1 MNEFTSRRRFLVGL
15 GAAIG
20 LPAFESS
27 QGLVAASSTAHRG
40 IATTASGA
48 PLRMAYLYV
57 PNGVHVEKWKS
68 GETLAPLQ
76 KYREN
81 FSVIEGLECEKATSG
96 GDGGGD
102 HARSNAAFLTGV
114 RPKKTAGSDIAL
126 GQSVDQYAAER
137 LGETTRFRSLELAT
151 DGVRKSGSCDSGYS
165 CAYQFNLSWR
175 TETLPMTPESNP
187 RLLFERLFG
196 KGTGKERQEGQ
207 ARRIASEQSILD
219 FINEDTKALQ
229 KELGNSDL
237 MKLDEYL
244 TSVRE
249 IERRIEQ
256 SEKWSLPDMQGVKAP
271 KGIPPSYREHLRLM
285 FDMMLLAFETDST
298 RVATFA
304 LAHEGSNRNFNHIG
318 VPEGHHSLSHH
329 DRQQEKLDKIAKI
342 DLFYAEQLAY
352 FLEKAQSKKDLDG
365 KSILDNS
372 MFLYGSGIADGDRH
386 AHRDLPVILAGGG
399 GGALTPGQD
408 IKLASDTPITNL
420 YLRMLQEMGVPAERF
435 GDSTGTLKLT

>member
-15 GAAIG
+15 GSSIG
-20 LPAFESS
+20 LPTLESARI
-27 QGLVAASSTAHRG
+27 LVSAASAAQQG
-40 IATTASGA
+40 VATTASGA
-48 PLRMAYLYV
+48 PLRMAYLYI
-57 PNGVHVEKWKS
+57 PNGVNVEKWKS

-81 FSVIEGLECEKATSG
+81 FSVIEGLECQKATSG
-96 GDGGGD
+96 GDGAGD

-114 RPKKTAGSDIAL
+114 RPKKTAGADIAL
-126 GQSVDQYAAER
+126 GQSVDQFAAER
-137 LGETTRFRSLELAT
+137 LGEATRFRSLELAT

-175 TETLPMTPESNP
+175 SDTLPMTPESNP

-196 KGTGKERQEGQ
+196 KGAGKERQEGR
-207 ARRIASEQSILD
+207 ARRLAKKQSILD
-219 FINEDTKALQ
+219 FINDDAKALQ
-229 KELGNSDL
+229 KELGVSDQ

-244 TSVRE
+244 TGVRE

-256 SEKWSLPDMQGVKAP
+256 SEKWSLPNIEGVQKP
-271 KGIPPSYREHLRLM
+271 QGIPPSYQEHLRLM
-285 FDMMLLAFETDST
+285 FDLMLLAFETDST

-329 DRQQEKLDKIAKI
+329 DHQQDKLDKIAKI
-342 DLFYAEQLAY
+342 DLFYTEQLAY
-352 FLEKAQSKKDLDG
+352 FLEKAQAKKDLDG
-365 KSILDNS
+365 QSILDNS

-386 AHRDLPVILAGGG
+386 AHSDLPIVLAGGG
-399 GGALTPGQD
+399 GGTLSPGQD
-408 IKLASDTPITNL
+408 IKLAHDTPITNL
-420 YLRMLQEMGVPAERF
+420 YLRMLQEMGMPTERF
-435 GDSTGTLKLT
+435 GDSTGVLPLA

>member
-1 MNEFTSRRRFLVGL
+1 MKDTFSRRRFLAGL
-15 GAAIG
+15 GAAVS
-20 LPAFESS
+20 LPTFESARS
-27 QGLVAASSTAHRG
+27 LAAASSQANSL
-40 IATTASGA
+40 ATTASGA

-57 PNGVHVEKWKS
+57 PNGVNVEKWKS

-76 KYREN
+76 NMRQH

-114 RPKKTAGSDIAL
+114 RPKKTAGADIAL
-126 GQSVDQYAAER
+126 GQSVDQYVAER
-137 LGETTRFRSLELAT
+137 LGNATRFRSLELAT
-151 DGVRKSGSCDSGYS
+151 DGVRKSGACDSGYS

-175 TETLPMTPESNP
+175 SETLPMTSESNP

-196 KGTGKERQEGQ
+196 KGSVKERKEGR
-207 ARRIASEQSILD
+207 ARRLASERSILD
-219 FINEDTKALQ
+219 FVNEDAKALQ
-229 KELGNSDL
+229 KELGRSDQ

-256 SEKWSLPDMQGVKAP
+256 AEKWTLPNVEGVVVP
-271 KGIPPSYREHLRLM
+271 QGIPPSYKEHLRLM
-285 FDMMLLAFETDST
+285 FDMLLLAFETDST

-329 DRQQEKLDKIAKI
+329 DRKRDKLAKIAKI
-342 DLFYAEQLAY
+342 DHFYTEQLAY
-352 FLEKAQSKKDLDG
+352 FLEKAGTKKDVDG

-372 MFLYGSGIADGDRH
+372 MFLYGSGIADGNRH
-386 AHRDLPVILAGGG
+386 AHNNLPIVLAGGG
-399 GGALTPGQD
+399 GGVLTPGKD
-408 IKLASDTPITNL
+408 IKLPSDTPITNL

>member
-1 MNEFTSRRRFLVGL
+1 M
-15 GAAIG
+15 AANSNVRP
-20 LPAFESS
+20 L
-27 QGLVAASSTAHRG
+27 
-40 IATTASGA
+40 ATTASGA

-57 PNGVHVEKWKS
+57 PNGVNVGKWKS
-68 GETLAPLQ
+68 GETLSPL
-76 KYREN
+76 KNLREN
-81 FSVIEGLECEKATSG
+81 FSVINGLECEKATSG

-102 HARSNAAFLTGV
+102 HARGNAAFLTGV
-114 RPKKTAGSDIAL
+114 RPKKTAGADIAL
-126 GQSVDQYAAER
+126 GQSIDQFAAER
-137 LGETTRFRSLELAT
+137 LGGTTRFRSLELAT
-151 DGVRKSGSCDSGYS
+151 DGVRKSGACDSGYS

-175 TETLPMTPESNP
+175 SETLPMTPESNP

-196 KGTGKERQEGQ
+196 KGSGKEREEGR
-207 ARRIASEQSILD
+207 ARRLASERSILD
-219 FINEDTKALQ
+219 FVTEDAKALQ
-229 KELGNSDL
+229 KELGRGDQ

-256 SEKWSLPDMQGVKAP
+256 SEKWSLPNIEGVDVP
-271 KGIPPSYREHLRLM
+271 NGIPPSYKEHLRLM

-329 DRQQEKLDKIAKI
+329 DRQKEKLAKIAKI

-352 FLEKAQSKKDLDG
+352 FLEKAKTKKDFDG

-372 MFLYGSGIADGDRH
+372 MFLYGSAIEDGNRH
-386 AHRDLPVILAGGG
+386 AHNNLPIVLAGGG
-399 GGALTPGQD
+399 GGVLAPGKD
-408 IKLASDTPITNL
+408 ITLPSDTPITNL
-420 YLRMLQEMGVPAERF
+420 YLRMLQEMGVSAERF

>member
-1 MNEFTSRRRFLVGL
+1 METLASRRKFLIGL
-15 GAAIG
+15 GASIG

-27 QGLVAASSTAHRG
+27 RSLIASTKSPIGLSVTS
-40 IATTASGA
+40 SGA
-48 PLRMAYLYV
+48 PLRMAYFYV
-57 PNGVHVEKWKS
+57 PNGVNVEKWNS
-68 GETLAPLQ
+68 RETLDPLQ
-76 KYREN
+76 KMRKS
-81 FSVIEGLECEKATSG
+81 FSVIEGLECEKGTSG

-102 HARSNAAFLTGV
+102 HARANASFLTGV

-126 GQSVDQYAAER
+126 GQSVDQFAAER
-137 LGETTRFRSLELAT
+137 MGQTTRFRSLELAT
-151 DGVRKSGSCDSGYS
+151 DGVRKSGACDSGYS

-175 TETLPMTPESNP
+175 SESLPMTPESNP

-196 KGTGKERQEGQ
+196 KGNGKEREEGRV
-207 ARRIASEQSILD
+207 RRLASDRSILD
-219 FINEDTKALQ
+219 FVSDDAKALQ
-229 KELGNSDL
+229 KELGKADQ

-256 SEKWSLPDMQGVKAP
+256 AEKWSLPDVSGMSVP
-271 KGIPPSYREHLRLM
+271 KGIPPSYEEHLRLM

-318 VPEGHHSLSHH
+318 VAEGHHTLSHH
-329 DRQQEKLDKIAKI
+329 GKNRKKLEKIARI
-342 DLFYAEQLAY
+342 DLFYMRQLAY
-352 FLEKAQSKKDLDG
+352 FLEKAEQKKDFDG

-372 MFLYGSGIADGDRH
+372 MFLYGSGLEDGNRH
-386 AHRDLPVILAGGG
+386 AHRNLPIILAGGG

-420 YLRMLQEMGVPAERF
+420 YLRLLQEMGIHSERF
-435 GDSTGTLKLT
+435 GDSTGVLKLG